1 MKKTKRIQRDAKR
14 LFRLCLTNGLLD
26 ENRVRLAV
34 GTLLQNNRSES
45 LPLLTQFLRRVKFD
59 TDLHT
64 AIVESAT
71 ALTAEFQD
79 KVRTGLNQTYNQGLS
94 VAFYHSPKLLG
105 GMRIKI
111 GWDVYDGSVKARL
124 AALEAK
130 F

>member
-1 MKKTKRIQRDAKR
+1 MRNTKRIQRDAKR
-14 LFRLCLTNGLLD
+14 LFRLCITNGFLD
-26 ENRVRLAV
+26 ENRVRLV
-34 GTLLQNNRSES
+34 VETLLQNDRSES
-45 LPLLTQFLRRVKFD
+45 LSLLAQFLRRVEFE

-71 ALTAEFQD
+71 PLSVEFQD
-79 KVRTGLNQTYNQGLS
+79 KVRVGLNKTYGQGLS
-94 VAFYHSPKLLG
+94 IGFREIPNLLG

-124 AALEAK
+124 ADLEAK